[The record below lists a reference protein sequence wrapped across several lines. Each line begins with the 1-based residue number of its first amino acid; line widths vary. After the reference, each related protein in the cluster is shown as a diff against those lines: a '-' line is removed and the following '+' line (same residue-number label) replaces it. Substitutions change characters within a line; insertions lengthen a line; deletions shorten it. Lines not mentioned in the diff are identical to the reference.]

1 MTCGPS
7 SACVVRAKQLA
18 PRTDM
23 RLAARKNA
31 TVMLPRRER
40 LMSEHVRA
48 QPLRKLFPDIEQLRI
63 ELLFHDPET
72 QLPPPSPQLRTLYP
86 AAPAFFR
93 FACPCADCDG
103 DFDLTD
109 AVATLMTNSGGRKRA
124 ASFTGQLSCRG
135 VRFRDHALHKS
146 SCSMQLSFQ
155 LYAEPRR
162 TE

>member
-1 MTCGPS
+1 
-7 SACVVRAKQLA
+7 
-18 PRTDM
+18 
-23 RLAARKNA
+23 
-31 TVMLPRRER
+31 
-40 LMSEHVRA
+40 MSEHVRA

-72 QLPPPSPQLRTLYP
+72 HLPPPSPQLRTLYP

-109 AVATLMTNSGGRKRA
+109 AVATLMTNSGGRA
-124 ASFTGQLSCRG
+124 TSFPGQLSCRG
-135 VRFRDHALHKS
+135 VRFRDHALHQS
-146 SCSMQLSFQ
+146 PCSMQLSFK
-155 LYAEPRR
+155 LRAEPRR

>member
-1 MTCGPS
+1 
-7 SACVVRAKQLA
+7 
-18 PRTDM
+18 M

-31 TVMLPRRER
+31 TVMLPRREQ

-109 AVATLMTNSGGRKRA
+109 AVATLMTDSGGRKRA

-135 VRFRDHALHKS
+135 VRFRDHALHQS

-155 LYAEPRR
+155 LYAEPSR